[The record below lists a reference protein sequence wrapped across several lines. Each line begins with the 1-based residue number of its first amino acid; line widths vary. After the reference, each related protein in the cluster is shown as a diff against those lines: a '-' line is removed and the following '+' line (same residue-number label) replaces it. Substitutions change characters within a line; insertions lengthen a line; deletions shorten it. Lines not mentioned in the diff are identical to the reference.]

1 MAVQGLEYIISLTDQ
16 ISAPL
21 KGVMK
26 SLDDVGIRGEKA
38 MRKIAYGVAGV
49 VAAGASLKAALDP
62 AIDFNRALNEIKA
75 TGRSEAGLNKIT
87 DFALDFSATYGGAAT
102 EVVNSTNEIARAIDG
117 LTDNELIAFS
127 RSSNILAK
135 ATGSDVKA
143 MGSYISQLYGIFGD
157 EAAKIGKEK
166 WVEQI
171 AAQATVTANKFKSSG
186 ESLMQAYTNLGS
198 SATSHGIKSAEQFAV
213 IGNLQNVFEGGLAGT
228 KYAAFLKTAIKA
240 QDKLGLSFLDS
251 QGKMLPIIDIL
262 EKIKRKYG
270 DLNGNSKALNELQ
283 TAFGTK
289 EAVDL
294 ISNLLP
300 KVDSLKADIA
310 EIDNIDNMKSLDDA
324 MAISKTVTDSW
335 MRFQAIFKNIQIA
348 IGTQVLKKLEPI
360 MNRIADMGQEF
371 TNWLRTYKN
380 IARWIGYVVGALL
393 GFTGLTAALT
403 LISGVVA
410 AIGVAFSAI
419 LGPIGAVIALIVG
432 LGVLIYKFRAQFAA
446 FIGGFIAGFKAVGVS
461 FDPLFNAFSLVWGAI
476 KKVGAAIGR
485 IIALFSGASSSA
497 YSFQQFGI
505 DVGVAVAGALNLI
518 ISVIELIATQI
529 ANVADIFVSVGDI
542 LINTWQNVV
551 AGWQNGD
558 PVQIFGALFNGLL
571 SIFDTVTGGIKKMFM
586 DTLNWLI
593 TQANKVSGLIGI
605 EIPLVTT
612 MQTAPGGNLNGM
624 QGVAGIAGAA
634 LSLPNLATSG
644 TTPQLPK
651 NVGLDSD
658 KPLVVSPLVIPKADH
673 ATAQPQNGKI
683 LALSNAVQPQLTQM
697 QPGTIS
703 KTVAQNQTTDK
714 SLKIYGG
721 ITIHSDDP
729 QKFEQFLRDRQQMHA
744 G

>member
-26 SLDDVGIRGEKA
+26 SLDDVGVRGEKA
-38 MRKIAYGVAGV
+38 MRKIAYGAAGV
-49 VAAGASLKAALDP
+49 VAAGATLKAALDP

-198 SATSHGIKSAEQFAV
+198 SAKDHGVKTAEQFAV

-228 KYAAFLKTAIKA
+228 KYAAFLSGAVKA
-240 QDKLGLSFLDS
+240 QSKLGLSFLDS

-262 EKIKRKYG
+262 EKIKGKYG
-270 DLNGNSKALNELQ
+270 ELNSENLYELQ
-283 TAFGTK
+283 KAFGTK
-289 EAVDL
+289 EAAQV
-294 ISNLLP
+294 INNLLP
-300 KVDSLKADIA
+300 KIDSLKADIA
-310 EIDNIDNMKSLDDA
+310 EIDNMKSLDDA

-348 IGTQVLKKLEPI
+348 IGTQILKKLEPI

-403 LISGVVA
+403 LMAGVVA

-419 LGPIGAVIALIVG
+419 FGPIGAVIALIVG

-446 FIGGFIAGFKAVGVS
+446 FVGGFIAGFKAVGVS
-461 FDPLFNAFSLVWGAI
+461 FDPVFRAFGLVWDAI

-485 IIALFSGASSSA
+485 IIGLFFGASESA
-497 YSFQQFGI
+497 YSFQQFGV
-505 DVGVAVAGALNLI
+505 DLGYALGVVFQT
-518 ISVIELIATQI
+518 VIEAIELVAAGFNFMADVFGI
-529 ANVADIFVSVGDI
+529 VADAII
-542 LINTWQNVV
+542 Q
-551 AGWQNGD
+551 GWTVITTLWDSNK
-558 PVQIFGALFNGLL
+558 PLESFGNIA
-571 SIFDTVTGGIKKMFM
+571 
-586 DTLNWLI
+586 
-593 TQANKVSGLIGI
+593 SGLWNVFTAAFRNIVNAFTEMLNFIIQKANTIPGI
-605 EIPLVTT
+605 NIPLIPRWEDPSA
-612 MQTAPGGNLNGM
+612 TAGSLNGM
-624 QGVAGIAGAA
+624 QGVAGMAGAA
-634 LSLPNLATSG
+634 LAMPNLAG
-644 TTPQLPK
+644 
-651 NVGLDSD
+651 G
-658 KPLVVSPLVIPKADH
+658 
-673 ATAQPQNGKI
+673 ATAQPQSGQI
-683 LALSNAVQPQLTQM
+683 LQLPQAAKPQFAQM

-721 ITIHSDDP
+721 ITINAKDP
-729 QKFEQFLRDRQQMHA
+729 QQFEQYLRDKQQLAA

>member
-26 SLDDVGIRGEKA
+26 SLDDMGARGEKA

-62 AIDFNRALNEIKA
+62 AIEFNRALNEIKA
-75 TGRSEAGLNKIT
+75 TGRNEEGLNKIT

-157 EAAKIGKEK
+157 EAEKIGKEK

-171 AAQATVTANKFKSSG
+171 SAQATVTANKFKSSG

-198 SATSHGIKSAEQFAV
+198 SGKDHGIKTAEQFAV

-228 KYAAFLKTAIKA
+228 KYAAFLSGAVKA
-240 QDKLGLSFLDS
+240 QSKLGLSFLDS
-251 QGKMLPIIDIL
+251 QGKMLPIIEIL
-262 EKIKRKYG
+262 EKIKGKYG
-270 DLNGNSKALNELQ
+270 ELNSENLYELQ
-283 TAFGTK
+283 KAFGTK
-289 EAVDL
+289 EAAQV
-294 ISNLLP
+294 INNLLP
-300 KVDSLKADIA
+300 KLDTLKADIA
-310 EIDNIDNMKSLDDA
+310 EIDGMKNLDDA

-348 IGTQVLKKLEPI
+348 IGTQILKKIEPI

-403 LISGVVA
+403 LISGIVA

-419 LGPIGAVIALIVG
+419 FGPIGAVIALIVG
-432 LGVLIYKFRAQFAA
+432 LGVLIYKFRDQFAA
-446 FIGGFIAGFKAVGVS
+446 FIDGFIAGFKAVGVS
-461 FDPLFNAFSLVWGAI
+461 FDPLFNAFSLVWSAI
-476 KKVGAAIGR
+476 QKVGAAIGR
-485 IIALFSGASSSA
+485 VISLFFGAADSA
-497 YSFQQFGI
+497 YGFQQFGVDLGYALGVVFQTVI
-505 DVGVAVAGALNLI
+505 DAIELVAVGFNF
-518 ISVIELIATQI
+518 IAEVFGI
-529 ANVADIFVSVGDI
+529 VADAIIQGWTTIITLWDSNKPLESFLNIAAGLKNIFLNAFRNIVNAFTEVLNFIIAKANTLPG
-542 LINTWQNVV
+542 IN
-551 AGWQNGD
+551 
-558 PVQIFGALFNGLL
+558 
-571 SIFDTVTGGIKKMFM
+571 
-586 DTLNWLI
+586 
-593 TQANKVSGLIGI
+593 
-605 EIPLVTT
+605 IPLIPRWEDTSA
-612 MQTAPGGNLNGM
+612 TAGSLNGM
-624 QGVAGIAGAA
+624 QGITGMAGAA
-634 LSLPNLATSG
+634 LAMPNLASG
-644 TTPQLPK
+644 
-651 NVGLDSD
+651 
-658 KPLVVSPLVIPKADH
+658 

-683 LALSNAVQPQLTQM
+683 LTLPSAAQPQLTQM

-703 KTVAQNQTTDK
+703 KTVSQNQTTDK

-721 ITIHSDDP
+721 ITINANDP
-729 QKFEQFLRDRQQMHA
+729 REFEQYLRDKQQLAA

>member
-1 MAVQGLEYIISLTDQ
+1 
-16 ISAPL
+16 
-21 KGVMK
+21 
-26 SLDDVGIRGEKA
+26 
-38 MRKIAYGVAGV
+38 
-49 VAAGASLKAALDP
+49 
-62 AIDFNRALNEIKA
+62 
-75 TGRSEAGLNKIT
+75 
-87 DFALDFSATYGGAAT
+87 
-102 EVVNSTNEIARAIDG
+102 
-117 LTDNELIAFS
+117 
-127 RSSNILAK
+127 
-135 ATGSDVKA
+135 
-143 MGSYISQLYGIFGD
+143 
-157 EAAKIGKEK
+157 
-166 WVEQI
+166 
-171 AAQATVTANKFKSSG
+171 
-186 ESLMQAYTNLGS
+186 MQ
-198 SATSHGIKSAEQFAV
+198 K
-213 IGNLQNVFEGGLAGT
+213 
-228 KYAAFLKTAIKA
+228 
-240 QDKLGLSFLDS
+240 
-251 QGKMLPIIDIL
+251 
-262 EKIKRKYG
+262 
-270 DLNGNSKALNELQ
+270 
-283 TAFGTK
+283 AFGTK
-289 EAVDL
+289 EAAQV
-294 ISNLLP
+294 INNLLP
-300 KVDSLKADIA
+300 KIDSLKADIA
-310 EIDNIDNMKSLDDA
+310 EIDNMKTLDDA

-348 IGTQVLKKLEPI
+348 IGTQILKKLEPI

-371 TNWLRTYKN
+371 TNWLRTYQN

-446 FIGGFIAGFKAVGVS
+446 FIDGFIAGFKDVGVS
-461 FDPLFNAFSLVWGAI
+461 FDPLFNAFNLVWGAI

-505 DVGVAVAGALNLI
+505 DIGVAVASALNLI

-551 AGWQNGD
+551 SGWQNGD

-571 SIFDTVTGGIKKMFM
+571 SIFDTVTGGIKKMFI

-605 EIPLVTT
+605 EIPLIPT
-612 MQTAPGGNLNGM
+612 MQTAQGGSLGGM

-634 LSLPNLATSG
+634 MSLPNLAS
-644 TTPQLPK
+644 
-651 NVGLDSD
+651 S
-658 KPLVVSPLVIPKADH
+658 
-673 ATAQPQNGKI
+673 ATAQPQSGQI
-683 LALSNAVQPQLTQM
+683 LPLPQAAQPKLEQI

-721 ITIHSDDP
+721 ITINANDP
-729 QKFEQFLRDRQQMHA
+729 QQFEQYLRDKQQLAA